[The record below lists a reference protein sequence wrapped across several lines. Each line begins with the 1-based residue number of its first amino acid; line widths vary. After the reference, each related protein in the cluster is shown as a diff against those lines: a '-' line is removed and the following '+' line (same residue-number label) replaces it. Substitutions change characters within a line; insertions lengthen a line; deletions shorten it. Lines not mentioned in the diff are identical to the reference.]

1 MSMSWGFW
9 TNYFLALT
17 IVALM
22 LGGLYVLA
30 RGLAR
35 GRVFAS
41 ADRRLVTVLETTMLS
56 QHVLVHVVKVGARYL
71 LIGGSNGSIST
82 LAELAPDEVDGWLAQ
97 QRETAATTAQSLKN
111 AVRWVR
117 NRNS

>member
-1 MSMSWGFW
+1 MSWGFW
-9 TNYFLALT
+9 TNYFLALA

-22 LGGLYVLA
+22 LGGLYIVM

-41 ADRRLVTVLETTMLS
+41 ADRRLVTVIESTMLS
-56 QHVLVHVVKVGARYL
+56 QHVLVHVVKVGGRYL
-71 LIGGSNGSIST
+71 LIGGSNGNVST

-97 QRETAATTAQSLKN
+97 QREISATTTKSLVN

-117 NRNS
+117 GNRNQ